1 MRSQLERCAI
11 SNRELGVVVK
21 LNDVVQNNPSSNE
34 DHTVLQVHDIL
45 QSYYKVARKRFVDCI
60 RMQVAD
66 TLLVAGSDTPLTL
79 FSAKFITIISGESLE
94 DIVGEDSVVKRR
106 RHFLEKKIDE
116 LREGRKIIG

>member
-1 MRSQLERCAI
+1 
-11 SNRELGVVVK
+11 
-21 LNDVVQNNPSSNE
+21 
-34 DHTVLQVHDIL
+34 
-45 QSYYKVARKRFVDCI
+45 
-60 RMQVAD
+60 MQVAD

-79 FSAKFITIISGESLE
+79 FSAKFVTIISGESLE